1 MLRFVLGCAGSGKT
15 EFIRATLKSL
25 AQSSSEKLMLV
36 VPEQSSFENERAML
50 HLLGAK
56 DVQHVSVTSF
66 SRLADAVFRR
76 YGGAAGRRLDDG
88 GRSIF
93 MSLALEQVKEQLN
106 FYRKSS
112 ESTELVGL
120 MISASTELKMCDVK
134 PLDMEHAARKMP
146 QSTLKQKMSELS
158 LILSAYDALVTQS
171 YVDPLDDLTRL
182 KNVLQEHNFFAGY
195 TVALD
200 SFQSYTVQE
209 YHIINLIL
217 EQADDLYVALCADQ
231 LDDPERGMGLFSLV
245 RRTAKN
251 LMRMAKQND
260 VKIASPVTLQ
270 SGLRFASPSL
280 AVLEAGAY
288 RCGHSAASCEV
299 SDVTIYEANNAYDE
313 SAFVAATI
321 RNLVIENHFRY
332 RDFAVIARTPDDY
345 RGVLDSSLD
354 RWQIPYFMD
363 KPQTI
368 DTEPLMCL
376 VLSAFKIVQSS
387 FSSDYVF
394 SYLKTGLT
402 SLNTDEISQLENYA
416 FIWNISGKKWKEEW
430 TEHPQGFTEKMT
442 DGDRKKLLE
451 INASRSAA
459 ISPLIRFASK
469 IKDTN
474 GEGMAAAAYGLLQ
487 EIKAA
492 DQLRVFAQHL
502 SSCGE
507 PELAARQL
515 RLWDLL
521 MDILDQTALVLHG
534 NPITRTRYAEL
545 LHLVILANHIAS
557 IPQGLDEVTVGG
569 ADRIRTNEPKVVF
582 LIGAV
587 QGGFPLAPG
596 NNCVFSDGERREL
609 IQLGLP
615 LNDTL
620 EGTAVQERF
629 LAYSAMS
636 AASQKLYISYPVSG
650 AAGEPNSPSS
660 IPNEACSIL
669 KNITVI
675 NELLL
680 PQTYFANAEEPAF
693 ELMAQQWNRN
703 SVLSVSLKSL
713 FEKRGC
719 DHRLAA
725 IDRAAQNRP
734 AVFSSRD
741 KARAL
746 FGENMHV
753 SATQIE
759 KFYLCRFQYF
769 CRFGLNA
776 KERRAAEL
784 DALEYGSLMH
794 FLLEKLFK
802 DIGSQAILKMEPDEL
817 KHEIMILL
825 TIYVETKLGGIQNK
839 TPRFVYLFA
848 RLADSAKVI
857 AFHIAEE
864 LAQSEFKPVDFEL
877 AVGGSGIK
885 PLTIPLPGGGQVEID
900 GKIDRVDV
908 MTRGG
913 ISYLRVIDYKTG
925 HKEFKLSDIIYGVNM
940 QMLIYLA
947 ALSENGGTR
956 YGEVQPAGVLY
967 MPANRPVISASRGTP
982 KEKIAEEAAKKLRMD
997 GLVLDDVEIITAME
1011 HSGQGKYIPVTLKD
1025 GAPSKRDHV
1034 VSADELTGIMQH
1046 IKTLVGAMAQELHGG
1061 DVSAVPL
1068 SGGYDA
1074 CAWCPYAAVCG
1085 HEKDDATRG
1094 MQQWDRDEVIRELKK
1109 GNGGEKQ

>member
-1 MLRFVLGCAGSGKT
+1 MLRFVLGRSGSGKT
-15 EFIRATLKSL
+15 EYIRAALKSM
-25 AQSSSEKLMLV
+25 AQTSPEKLMLI

-56 DVQHVSVTSF
+56 DVQRVSVTSF

-88 GRSIF
+88 GRSIL
-93 MSLALEQVKEQLN
+93 MSLALEQVKDQLS
-106 FYRKSS
+106 FYRKNA

-120 MISASTELKMCDVK
+120 MLSASTELKMCDVK
-134 PLDMEHAARKMP
+134 PLDIERAAEGMP

-158 LILSAYDALVTQS
+158 LIFSAYDALVAQS

-182 KNVLQEHNFFAGY
+182 KNVLQEHEFFEGY

-209 YHIINLIL
+209 YQIINLIL
-217 EQADDLYVALCADQ
+217 EQADDLYVTLCADQ
-231 LDDPERGMGLFSLV
+231 LDDPEHGMGLFSLV
-245 RRTAKN
+245 RRTGKN

-260 VKIASPVTLQ
+260 VKIAAPVTLQ
-270 SGLRFASPSL
+270 SGLRFESPCL

-288 RCGHSAASCEV
+288 RCGHSAVDCENN
-299 SDVTIYEANNAYDE
+299 DVTIYEAKNAYDE

-321 RNLVIENHFRY
+321 RNLVIEKQYRY
-332 RDFAVIARTPDDY
+332 RDFAVIARTPDNY
-345 RGVLDSSLD
+345 RGVLDLSLD

-363 KPQTI
+363 KPQAI
-368 DTEPLMCL
+368 DAEPLMRL

-387 FSSDYVF
+387 FSSDSVF

-402 SLNTDEISQLENYA
+402 GLSTDEISQLENYT
-416 FIWNISGKKWKEEW
+416 FIWNISGVKWKEEW

-442 DGDRKKLLE
+442 DSDRKKLLE

-459 ISPLIRFASK
+459 VTPLLRFASK
-469 IKDTN
+469 IKEAD

-487 EIKAA
+487 DIKAA
-492 DQLRVFAQHL
+492 DHLKDLAAHL
-502 SSCGE
+502 SECGE
-507 PELAARQL
+507 PELADRQL

-521 MDILDQTALVLHG
+521 MEILDQTALVLYG
-534 NPITRTRYAEL
+534 NSIAHTRYAEL
-545 LHLVILANHIAS
+545 LHLVILSNNIAS

-569 ADRIRTNEPKVVF
+569 ADRIRTNQPKVVF

-587 QGGFPLAPG
+587 QGEFPLAPG
-596 NNCVFSDGERREL
+596 NSCVFSDGERREL

-650 AAGEPNSPSS
+650 AAGESNSPST
-660 IPNEACSIL
+660 IPSEACSVL
-669 KNITVI
+669 KNITI
-675 NELLL
+675 LNELLL
-680 PQTYFANAEEPAF
+680 PQTYFANAKEPAF
-693 ELMAQQWNRN
+693 ELMAQQWNHN
-703 SVLSVSLKSL
+703 TELSATLKDL
-713 FEKRGC
+713 FEKQGC

-725 IDRAAQNRP
+725 IDRAAENRP
-734 AVFSSRD
+734 AVFGSGD

-802 DIGSQAILKMEPDEL
+802 DIGSQAILTMQPDEL
-817 KHEIMILL
+817 KREIIILL
-825 TIYVETKLGGIQNK
+825 NIYVEAKLGGIKNK
-839 TPRFVYLFA
+839 TPRFAYLFA
-848 RLADSAKVI
+848 RLADSAQVI
-857 AFHIAEE
+857 AYHIAEE

-877 AVGGSGIK
+877 AIGSSGIE
-885 PLTIPLPGGGQVEID
+885 PLTITLPDGGQVEID
-900 GKIDRVDV
+900 GKIDRVDI
-908 MTRGG
+908 MHRDN

-947 ALSENGGTR
+947 ALSENGGKR
-956 YGEVQPAGVLY
+956 YGEVQSAGVLY
-967 MPANRPVISASRGTP
+967 MPANRPVISASRSTTP
-982 KEKIAEEAAKKLRMD
+982 EKIAEEAAKKLRMD
-997 GLVLDDVEIITAME
+997 GLVLNDPEIITAME

-1025 GAPSKRDHV
+1025 GAPSKLDHV
-1034 VSADELTGIMQH
+1034 VSSGELTGVMIH
-1046 IKTLVGAMAQELHGG
+1046 IKGLISAMAQELHGG

-1074 CAWCPYAAVCG
+1074 CAWCPYSAVCG
-1085 HEKDDATRG
+1085 HEKDDPTRQ
-1094 MQQWDRDEVIRELKK
+1094 MQQWDRDEVIQELTNKK
-1109 GNGGEKQ
+1109 GDDVQ